1 MIKLMFNNMEKHNY
15 ELNIS
20 DFEILSNGV
29 DGGHKY
35 IVAHVEFNNE
45 IRRISIIFQN
55 KYDESRLDILNS
67 LTVKGKLI
75 NDGNE
80 DLLMTQ
86 AIILAIN

>member
-1 MIKLMFNNMEKHNY
+1 MEEENIIILK
-15 ELNIS
+15 IS
-20 DFEILSNGV
+20 DFEIFSNGV

-35 IVAHVEFNNE
+35 IVAQVEFNNE

-55 KYDESRLDILNS
+55 KSDESRLNILNS
-67 LTVKGKLI
+67 LTVKGELI

-86 AIILAIN
+86 AIILDN